1 MAHDPSSCNWWWL
14 VCIGISA
21 LTYLAGCSKTVD
33 PQQFLAEGKQLRE
46 AGDNRSATI
55 QLRNALQKEP
65 GLAEARYLLGTI
77 YSEADY
83 PVAAEK
89 ELRLALEAGFD
100 SVKVLPSIAWSLLMQ
115 GQYQKLLDEIEL
127 DWNSAAI
134 ITLRGYAELALGRP
148 PDAASSFE
156 AALKLDPR
164 YDRAIL
170 GQAQLALAEGK
181 KDDAHKIVNQVLAA
195 TPRNVEAWLLSA
207 DLHSLQGNDDQA
219 SAAYTQVLQVQ
230 PDNVSAYMRR
240 SWLLANAGKFEAA
253 QEDVN
258 AVRRV
263 TPGNPLAT
271 YAQAV
276 LFFHWGKPGP
286 ALEAVQQVLRIAPDH
301 LPSVMLAALLY
312 FQMDA
317 PQLAQGQ
324 IKQFLDRNPNNVYA
338 RKLLVA
344 ILLKQNESDRAV
356 QALDPALKLAPRDA
370 QLLALA
376 GEAYMQ
382 TRQFDKATEY
392 LQQASALLPDNADV
406 RTRLG
411 VSRLALGETARAT
424 AELESAVNLDRA
436 LSRADTLLV
445 MTYLRQKKF
454 DRALETSLK
463 LQKKHPDNPVIA
475 NLLGGAYLGKNDLA
489 NARKSFGRALSLQP
503 DYLPAAMLLSRLD
516 LRANDADGA
525 RNRFKAILATNPR
538 NIGAIIGLASIDR
551 ATGNVKGYA
560 ALLESARTEDSK
572 ALAPRLLLVRHY
584 LLTGNPTRAL
594 DIATEASTIE
604 PKHPD
609 VLNALGEAHSA
620 NGNKVNAAGTYAE
633 LANVIPLSPLAQYRL
648 ALAHIAREDYRAA
661 ADPLKRALRLK
672 PDYLDAEVALALLE
686 YRAGR
691 YDDSL
696 RLAQQIQRQYPKLP
710 IGFTLEGDGWM
721 EQQKFA
727 AAETAYEKAFARR
740 KSDVLAMKLHAASSQ
755 AGRAKETDEKI
766 LRWLREH
773 PADTAVRLYLAD
785 AYVKG
790 RQYPSAIGLYQHVL
804 QQDAKNFL
812 ALNNLATLYRKQDDP
827 RALEY
832 LEQSYKLKPDSA
844 AIAGNLGWVLVE
856 SGQVERG
863 VELLSKAAVQAPNN
877 PEIGYHLAAALA
889 KSGKKAQARRELERL
904 LGTNKEFHQRAAA
917 QALLRQL

>member
-1 MAHDPSSCNWWWL
+1 MTSRPGTWWL
-14 VCIGISA
+14 LCIGIAA
-21 LTYLAGCSKTVD
+21 LTFLAGCSKIVD
-33 PQQFLAEGKQLRE
+33 PQHFLAEGKQLRE
-46 AGDNRSATI
+46 AGNNKSAII
-55 QLRNALQKEP
+55 QLRNALQEEP

-77 YSEADY
+77 YNETEN
-83 PVAAEK
+83 PVAGEK

-100 SVKVLPSIAWSLLMQ
+100 PAKVLPSIAWSLLMQ
-115 GQYQKLLDEIEL
+115 GQYQQVLDEIKL
-127 DWNSAAI
+127 DRNSAAI
-134 ITLRGYAELALGRP
+134 FTMRGYAELALGRL

-156 AALKLDPR
+156 AALELDPR

-195 TPRNVEAWLLSA
+195 SPRNVEAWLLSA

-219 SAAYTQVLQVQ
+219 LAAYNQVLQIQ

-240 SWLLANAGKFEAA
+240 AWLLANAGKFEAA
-253 QEDVN
+253 QEDVD

-263 TPGNPLAT
+263 APGNLLAT

-276 LFFHWGKPGP
+276 LFFRWGKPGP
-286 ALEAVQQVLRIAPDH
+286 ALEAVQQVLNVAPDH

-312 FQMDA
+312 FQLDA
-317 PQLAQGQ
+317 AQQAEGH

-344 ILLKQNESDRAV
+344 ILLKQNQSERAV
-356 QALDPALKLAPRDA
+356 QALEPALKLAPQDA

-376 GEAYMQ
+376 GEVYMQ
-382 TRQFDKATEY
+382 TRQFAKATEY
-392 LQQASALLPDNADV
+392 LQQASALGPDNPDV

-411 VSRLALGETARAT
+411 VSRLALGETARAA
-424 AELESAVNLDRA
+424 AEFESAVNLDRG
-436 LSRADTLLV
+436 LSQADTLLV
-445 MTYLRQKKF
+445 MTYLRQRKF
-454 DRALETSLK
+454 DRALETSLR
-463 LQKKHPDNPVIA
+463 LQKKHPENPVIA

-489 NARKSFGRALSLQP
+489 NARKSFERALSLQP

-525 RNRFKAILATNPR
+525 RNRFKAMLATNPK
-538 NIGAIIGLASIDR
+538 NVGAMIGLASIDR
-551 ATGNVKGYA
+551 ATGNVKSYA

-572 ALAPRLLLVRHY
+572 ALAPRLLLIRHY

-620 NGNKVNAAGTYAE
+620 NGDKVNAVSTYAE
-633 LANVIPLSPLAQYRL
+633 LANVVPLSPLAQYRL
-648 ALAHIAREDYRAA
+648 AMAYLAREDYRAA
-661 ADPLKRALRLK
+661 EVPLKRALRLK

-721 EQQKFA
+721 EQQNFA
-727 AAETAYEKAFARR
+727 AAQTAYEKAFARR

-755 AGRAKETDEKI
+755 AGRAKEANEKI

-785 AYVKG
+785 AYVKV
-790 RQYPSAIGLYQHVL
+790 RQYPSAIDLYQHVL
-804 QQDAKNFL
+804 QQDPKNLL
-812 ALNNLATLYRKQDDP
+812 ALNNLATLYRQQNDP

-832 LEQSYKLKPDSA
+832 LEQSYKLKPDNA

-856 SGQVERG
+856 SGQVARG
-863 VELLSKAAVQAPNN
+863 VELLIKAAVQAPDN

-889 KSGKKAQARRELERL
+889 KSGMKAQARRELERL
-904 LGTNKEFHQRAAA
+904 LDTKKEFRQREEA
-917 QALLRQL
+917 QALLKKL